1 MASVSP
7 SIVYVDNH
15 LLCLDKPGGLL
26 TQPSGTDRDSL
37 EAWGKAWV
45 KVEYHKPGA
54 VFLEAVHRIDAPVC
68 GLVLFAR
75 TSKALSRLNEAIR
88 NGECTKEYRVLV
100 AGVPKAPKAELRN
113 WLTHDDHLARV
124 VQQGTPNAHL
134 ATLQYE
140 LLERRPNNTSL
151 LKVLLGSGRY
161 HQIRVQLSHAG
172 FPIAGDSKY
181 GAKLAYREGCI
192 ALQHYRLTVPHPI
205 SKELLTFTSALTL

>member
-1 MASVSP
+1 VPVSP

-37 EAWGKAWV
+37 EGWGKNWL
-45 KVEYHKPGA
+45 KEEFHKPGA

-88 NGECTKEYRVLV
+88 NGNCTKEYRALV
-100 AGVPKAPKAELRN
+100 AGVPKTPRGELRN
-113 WLTHDDHLARV
+113 WLAHDDHLARIV
-124 VQQGTPNAHL
+124 PPGSPNAHL
-134 ATLQYE
+134 ASLQYE
-140 LLERRPNNTSL
+140 LLEHRSNNTSL

-161 HQIRVQLSHAG
+161 HQIRIQLSHAG

-181 GAKLAYREGCI
+181 GSRLAYQGGCI

-205 SKELLTFTSALTL
+205 SKEMLTFTSTFTL

>member
-1 MASVSP
+1 MPGLP

-37 EAWGKAWV
+37 EAWGKAWL
-45 KVEYHKPGA
+45 KEEYHKPGA

-75 TSKALSRLNEAIR
+75 TSKALSRLNEAVR
-88 NGECTKEYRVLV
+88 NGACTKAYRALV
-100 AGVPKAPKAELRN
+100 AGVPKVPQAELRN

-124 VQQGTPNAHL
+124 VPKGTPNAHL

-151 LKVLLGSGRY
+151 LRILLGSGRY

-172 FPIAGDSKY
+172 FPIAGDNKY

>member
-1 MASVSP
+1 MP
-7 SIVYVDNH
+7 GLPTIVYVDNH

-37 EAWGKAWV
+37 EAWGKAWL
-45 KVEYHKPGA
+45 KEEYHKPGA

-75 TSKALSRLNEAIR
+75 TSKALSRLNEAVR
-88 NGECTKEYRVLV
+88 NGACTKEYRALV
-100 AGVPKAPKAELRN
+100 AGVPKVPQAELRN

-124 VQQGTPNAHL
+124 VPQGTPNAHL

-151 LKVLLGSGRY
+151 LRILLGSGRY

-172 FPIAGDSKY
+172 FPIAGDNKY

>member
-1 MASVSP
+1 MPVPP

-45 KVEYHKPGA
+45 KEEYHKPGA
-54 VFLEAVHRIDAPVC
+54 VFLEAVHRIDTPVC

-88 NGECTKEYRVLV
+88 NGECTKEYRALV
-100 AGVPKAPKAELRN
+100 AGVPKAPQAELRN
-113 WLTHDDHLARV
+113 WLTHDDHLARIV
-124 VQQGTPNAHL
+124 PKGTPNAHL

-140 LLERRPNNTSL
+140 LLERRPNKTSL

-205 SKELLTFTSALTL
+205 SKELLTFTSALIL

>member
-1 MASVSP
+1 MPVPP

-26 TQPSGTDRDSL
+26 TQPSGTDKDSL

-45 KVEYHKPGA
+45 KEEYHKPGA

-88 NGECTKEYRVLV
+88 NGSCTKEYRALV
-100 AGVPKAPKAELRN
+100 AGVPNVQKTELRD

-124 VQQGTPNAHL
+124 VPQGTSNAHL
-134 ATLQYE
+134 ASLQYE
-140 LLERRPNNTSL
+140 LIERRPNHTSL
-151 LKVLLGSGRY
+151 LKVLLNSGRY

-172 FPIAGDSKY
+172 FPIVGDIKY
-181 GAKLAYREGCI
+181 GAKQAYREGCI
-192 ALQHYRLTVPHPI
+192 ALQHYRLTVPHPV
-205 SKELLTFTSALTL
+205 SKEILTFTSTFTL

>member
-1 MASVSP
+1 MPGLP

-37 EAWGKAWV
+37 EAWGKAWL
-45 KVEYHKPGA
+45 KEEYHKPGA

-75 TSKALSRLNEAIR
+75 TSKALSRLNEAVR
-88 NGECTKEYRVLV
+88 NGACTKEYRALV
-100 AGVPKAPKAELRN
+100 AGVPKVPQAELRN

-124 VQQGTPNAHL
+124 VPKGTPNAHL

-151 LKVLLGSGRY
+151 LRILLGSGRY

-172 FPIAGDSKY
+172 FPIAGDNKY

>member
-1 MASVSP
+1 MTSVPP

-75 TSKALSRLNEAIR
+75 TSKALSRLNEAVR

-100 AGVPKAPKAELRN
+100 AGVPKAPQAELRN

-124 VQQGTPNAHL
+124 VPQGTPNAHL